1 MEPIK
6 KQGRHFVLVHGACHG
21 GWCWYKLKPLL
32 EVAGHKITTLDL
44 AASGID
50 LRKIEQ
56 LHTFHDYTL
65 PLMELM
71 ESLPQEEKVILVGHS
86 LGGMNLGLVMEKYPQ
101 KIYVAVFLAAFMPDS
116 IHSSSYVLDQYFE
129 RMQTMNWLDTRFV
142 SYGSPE
148 EPLPSIFFGPKFL
161 AYNLYQLCPPEDV
174 ALVSSLRRAS
184 SLFLEDLSKSKY
196 LTDEGYGSVK
206 KVYIVC
212 TEDKLLPKEF
222 QKWQIDNINSII
234 ETKEI
239 KGADHMAMLSMPKK
253 LCDTLL
259 EIADKYN

>member
-21 GWCWYKLKPLL
+21 AWCWYKLKPLL
-32 EVAGHKITTLDL
+32 EAAGHKVTALDL

-65 PLMELM
+65 PLME
-71 ESLPQEEKVILVGHS
+71 SLPQEEKVILVGHS
-86 LGGMNLGLVMEKYPQ
+86 LGGMNLGIVMEKYPQ
-101 KIYVAVFLAAFMPDS
+101 KIYVVVFLAAFMPDS
-116 IHSSSYVLDQYFE
+116 IHTSSYVLDQYFE

-174 ALVSSLRRAS
+174 ALVSSLGRAS
-184 SLFLEDLSKSKY
+184 SLFLEDLSKTKY

-239 KGADHMAMLSMPKK
+239 KGADHMAMLSVPKK